1 MELFYHF
8 FLGDYVGYSYG
19 ETHYGQL
26 TVKSNKGNEL
36 NIPYH
41 GRTLEGDLVYEE
53 QSLHFVMSK
62 AIRSTSII
70 KTFSLLNNFS
80 STPVAISQIGIP
92 KNATQY
98 FKVNILVNYHFIFIR
113 IISTILI
120 T

>member
-1 MELFYHF
+1 MLNVILFIIFIIYHSTEQHCF
-8 FLGDYVGYSYG
+8 IHLGDYVGYSYG
-19 ETHYGQL
+19 ETHCGKL

-62 AIRSTSII
+62 AIHLTSII

-80 STPVAISQIGIP
+80 STPVAISQIKIP
-92 KNATQY
+92 KNATQF
-98 FKVNILVNYHFIFIR
+98 FKVI
-113 IISTILI
+113 ILI
-120 T
+120 

>member
-1 MELFYHF
+1 
-8 FLGDYVGYSYG
+8 
-19 ETHYGQL
+19 
-26 TVKSNKGNEL
+26 
-36 NIPYH
+36 
-41 GRTLEGDLVYEE
+41 VYEE

-98 FKVNILVNYHFIFIR
+98 FKVNILMNYYFYFFSNVIHT

-120 T
+120 TYKTIHFIVFVLFFR

>member
-1 MELFYHF
+1 M
-8 FLGDYVGYSYG
+8 
-19 ETHYGQL
+19 
-26 TVKSNKGNEL
+26 

-70 KTFSLLNNFS
+70 KTFTLLNNFS
-80 STPVAISQIGIP
+80 STPVAISQIGVP

-98 FKVNILVNYHFIFIR
+98 FKVTTNILNSVYIIKFYIFKYI
-113 IISTILI
+113 ILI
-120 T
+120 PT

>member
-1 MELFYHF
+1 M
-8 FLGDYVGYSYG
+8 
-19 ETHYGQL
+19 
-26 TVKSNKGNEL
+26 

-98 FKVNILVNYHFIFIR
+98 FKVILL
-113 IISTILI
+113 IIYKFSCLLKSKLF
-120 T
+120 

>member
-1 MELFYHF
+1 
-8 FLGDYVGYSYG
+8 
-19 ETHYGQL
+19 
-26 TVKSNKGNEL
+26 
-36 NIPYH
+36 
-41 GRTLEGDLVYEE
+41 VYEE

-98 FKVNILVNYHFIFIR
+98 FKVNILINYYFYLNFQFFLQ
-113 IISTILI
+113 ISTILI
-120 T
+120 TYKTIYKFYWFLFCFFR

>member
-1 MELFYHF
+1 M
-8 FLGDYVGYSYG
+8 GYSYG

-80 STPVAISQIGIP
+80 STPVAISQIGVP

-98 FKVNILVNYHFIFIR
+98 FKVNVYKLFVIILYK
-113 IISTILI
+113 
-120 T
+120 

>member
-1 MELFYHF
+1 
-8 FLGDYVGYSYG
+8 
-19 ETHYGQL
+19 
-26 TVKSNKGNEL
+26 
-36 NIPYH
+36 
-41 GRTLEGDLVYEE
+41 VYEE

-98 FKVNILVNYHFIFIR
+98 FKVNILMNYYFYFYLNFYFFLQIQYIGTYHYLNNFNYLPKYLYNLWFFFCYLDKR
-113 IISTILI
+113 F
-120 T
+120 